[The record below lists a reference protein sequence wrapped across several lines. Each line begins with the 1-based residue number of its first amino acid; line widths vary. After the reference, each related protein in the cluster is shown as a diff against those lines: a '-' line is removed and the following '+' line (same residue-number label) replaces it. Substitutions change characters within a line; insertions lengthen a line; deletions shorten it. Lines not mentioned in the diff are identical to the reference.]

1 MHDPLTSQA
10 RGLVEASK
18 QLTGTVLVIILGLI
32 GARPALGQG
41 ELGSG
46 TVSGSGSGPFTYSLS
61 FSDAPNATA
70 PIGSIWYAWVPG
82 LFFLPSTPT
91 SASAPS
97 GWTATIA
104 ANSIQYTANS
114 SSSYIHPGETLAGFG
129 FEALFSPAELAGT
142 PNSGLSVAYSGGLLS
157 DVGDTFTVV
166 PATVPEPSPVI
177 LMSAGAYG
185 LVLLKRKKLLTRVAI

>member
-1 MHDPLTSQA
+1 MHNSPVSRL

-18 QLTGTVLVIILGLI
+18 QVTGMVFVIILFISTGTVF
-32 GARPALGQG
+32 GQG

-82 LFFLPSTPT
+82 LFFLPSTPA

-97 GWTATIA
+97 GWTATISG
-104 ANSIQYTANS
+104 NSIQYTANS
-114 SSSYIHPGETLAGFG
+114 SASYINPGESLAGFG
-129 FEALFSPAELAGT
+129 FEALFSPEELAAAQ
-142 PNSGLSVAYSGGLLS
+142 NSGLSVAYSGGLFS
-157 DVGDTFTVV
+157 DAGDTFSVV
-166 PATVPEPSPVI
+166 PAVPEPSPVVFI
-177 LMSAGAYG
+177 TAGAYG
-185 LVLLKRKKLLTRVAI
+185 LVLLAKRRKLFARVAS